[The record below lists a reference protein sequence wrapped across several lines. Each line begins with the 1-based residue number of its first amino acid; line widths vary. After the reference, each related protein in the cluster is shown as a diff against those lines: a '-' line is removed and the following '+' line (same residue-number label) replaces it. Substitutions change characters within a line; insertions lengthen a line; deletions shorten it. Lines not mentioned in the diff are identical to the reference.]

1 MEKLINSL
9 SLPKNLPDPTEDVVV
24 CHTHISTVF
33 VGDFY
38 AYKVKKPVNFGFLD
52 FTSLEKRKYF
62 CGEELRLNRRL
73 SPHIYLDVLP
83 VFFNGSDYKIANE
96 GEGEIVD
103 YAVKMLRIPQETLMK
118 SHLKKGTSINGQFVP
133 LAEILAVFH
142 KNAER
147 SEYIDRF
154 GTLESVKF
162 NTDEN
167 FDQIKPFIDD
177 EHGIKEDIFNNLK
190 TWTLM
195 FYSEH
200 GKLFGDRIKNR
211 RICDC
216 HGDLHMEH
224 ICFTNPISI
233 IDCIEFNERFR
244 FSDTLADIA
253 FLLMDMEFHNEN
265 RFSKILWNSYKSAA
279 GETDDMEILLT
290 FYKVYRAIVRGK
302 VNCFLSKDPL
312 LDETKRNETLTL
324 AANYFSLAASYI

>member
-9 SLPKNLPDPTEDVVV
+9 SLSENLPDPTENVVIH
-24 CHTHISTVF
+24 HTHISTVF
-33 VGDFY
+33 VGDLY
-38 AYKVKKPVNFGFLD
+38 VYKIKKPVNYGFLD

-62 CGEELRLNRRL
+62 CNEELRLNRRL

-83 VFFNGSDYKIANE
+83 VFFDGSNYKIANKAE
-96 GEGEIVD
+96 DEIVD
-103 YAVKMLRIPQETLMK
+103 YAVKMVRIPQEILMK
-118 SHLKKGTSINGQFVP
+118 NLLKNRTFTDLQLKS

-142 KNAER
+142 ENAER
-147 SEYIDRF
+147 SEHIDHF
-154 GTLESVKF
+154 GTLESIKF

-167 FDQIKPFIDD
+167 FDQIKFFVDD
-177 EHGIKEDIFNNLK
+177 EQGIKEDIFNCLK

-200 GKLFGDRIKNR
+200 GKLFDNRIKNR
-211 RICDC
+211 KICDC

-224 ICFTNPISI
+224 ICFTDPISI

-253 FLLMDMEFHNEN
+253 FLLMDMEFYNEN
-265 RFSKILWNSYKSAA
+265 KFSELLWNSYKSAA
-279 GETDDMEILLT
+279 GETDEMEILLT

-302 VNCFLSKDPL
+302 VNCFLSKDPA
-312 LDETKRNETLTL
+312 LDETKRKEALML
-324 AANYFSLAASYI
+324 AADYFSLAASYI